1 VTGTEVLTAAS
12 PDPSGEAPPESPS
25 DGASGLNPFVLA
37 APLVAIALAA
47 AVAAPLVDSRAALDA
62 RIVPSAVLACF
73 TLAGLIAIN
82 RRSAGRLGLLLL
94 VVAGVAAVGVV
105 SGSILEAHV
114 LGSTI
119 SSGLVS
125 TARLT
130 EPLAFG
136 LLPVAVMH
144 SLLCLPDGSCTQ
156 SRVAIG
162 AGYILG
168 IVVGV
173 LVWWKWKTHLDAHLW
188 IFALEAVVVVL
199 FGIGA
204 STRRY
209 SLAHGME
216 RRRMQ
221 WFGCAALVEASVVL
235 AAVALRVL
243 FDWPTRLPL
252 LLEVS
257 TLPYAIAL
265 VVATSRRA
273 EERVEGL
280 LSVTV
285 RLIGLTTVVVAVYL
299 LVLVGYGPALTPG
312 EHFVLALSV
321 VSAGVAAVL
330 WLPGRE
336 LLTRFADRVAYG
348 ERYSPASVLQTFGNH
363 SSRAIPMDELL
374 LQVAESLHKNLVL
387 ESAEIWLGSNGRLE
401 RAVSVPDVG
410 ESRIVLSSEEAAV
423 VASAGVSGSAWVQ
436 IWLPALLVGR
446 ESSSVRVAPA
456 THSGEVL
463 GLILAVRATG
473 ADSFGPEDDTMLA
486 ELARQTG
493 LALHNVAL
501 DSALQASLDEVRR
514 QAEELKA
521 SRARIVAASDAAR
534 RQIERNLHDGAQQH
548 LVALAV
554 NLRLARRLS
563 ETDPASTGELLD
575 GLAEGLNAAVQE
587 LRALAHGIY
596 PPLLVD
602 RGLAEAL
609 QSAAGRSALPT
620 IVEAEGLDRYSPDEE
635 AAVYFCCLE
644 ALQNAGKHAG
654 EGATATVKVWEEA
667 GGLLFEVSDTG
678 AGFDVGTVGRTGA
691 GFVNMSDRV
700 GAIGG
705 SVNVRSAPGE
715 GTTISGRF
723 PISR

>member
-1 VTGTEVLTAAS
+1 
-12 PDPSGEAPPESPS
+12 
-25 DGASGLNPFVLA
+25 
-37 APLVAIALAA
+37 
-47 AVAAPLVDSRAALDA
+47 
-62 RIVPSAVLACF
+62 
-73 TLAGLIAIN
+73 
-82 RRSAGRLGLLLL
+82 
-94 VVAGVAAVGVV
+94 
-105 SGSILEAHV
+105 
-114 LGSTI
+114 
-119 SSGLVS
+119 
-125 TARLT
+125 
-130 EPLAFG
+130 
-136 LLPVAVMH
+136 
-144 SLLCLPDGSCTQ
+144 
-156 SRVAIG
+156 
-162 AGYILG
+162 
-168 IVVGV
+168 
-173 LVWWKWKTHLDAHLW
+173 
-188 IFALEAVVVVL
+188 
-199 FGIGA
+199 
-204 STRRY
+204 
-209 SLAHGME
+209 
-216 RRRMQ
+216 MQ

-243 FDWPTRLPL
+243 FDWPTQLPL
-252 LLEVS
+252 VLEVS

-299 LVLVGYGPALTPG
+299 LVLVGYGPSLTAG

-423 VASAGVSGSAWVQ
+423 VASAGVSGNAWVQ

-620 IVEAEGLDRYSPDEE
+620 TVKAEGLDRYSPDEE